1 MFEKQDLTRKYNKID
16 ALWVTTEKK
25 KTKITSDGQQA
36 FPTAAATVWDLIVF
50 NYLLMQGITESEND
64 PDIWTRK
71 KIDLQPSHSKPLCQ
85 Y

>member
-1 MFEKQDLTRKYNKID
+1 MIEKQDLTRKDNKID

-25 KTKITSDGQQA
+25 KTKITSDGQRA

-64 PDIWTRK
+64 PDIWTQK

-85 Y
+85 